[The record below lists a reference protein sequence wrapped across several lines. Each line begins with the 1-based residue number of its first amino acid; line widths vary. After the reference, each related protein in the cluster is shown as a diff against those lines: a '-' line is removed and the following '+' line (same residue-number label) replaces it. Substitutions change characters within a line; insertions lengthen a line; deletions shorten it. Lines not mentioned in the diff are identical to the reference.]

1 MQTINLDNMHLASL
15 SHLDMVE
22 VNGGDAAYDEGY
34 NLGRA
39 IGTGVRRGLAIIS
52 VWMMFL

>member
-39 IGTGVRRGLAIIS
+39 IGTGVRRGLAIIG